1 MEEVKEVVSND
12 DTVWIPFEEV
22 EKFVMSLRDMMQ
34 VMITNM
40 DSTLDAVR
48 KAIETNE
55 GDNNDGN

>member
-1 MEEVKEVVSND
+1 MEEVNEVVSND

-48 KAIETNE
+48 EAIETNE